1 MEGIGSGDASMAT
14 SKASPTGP
22 AAQPPSPSGRP
33 ASVPALHRGL
43 AVLHLLASRPGPV
56 SAAAIA
62 RDLALPRSTVY
73 ELLTELAAAG
83 FAVHLPG
90 ERRWGLG
97 LSAFEIGSAYLRGQ
111 PLERLATPVLTRLAG
126 TIAGTAHLGVLHGA
140 QILYLAKQRALH
152 APSLVTDVGVRLPA
166 SLTATGLSILAALP
180 AAQVR
185 ALFPGPAAFVVR
197 TGRGPTTLPALRARL
212 TAIRRRGWAV
222 EDGEV
227 SPDTASLAAPVF
239 DHNAMPIAA
248 IGVTVAHRCPSG
260 PEDAEGCGTDLAELS
275 TLVRSAAASVTGAI
289 GGRSPA

>member
-1 MEGIGSGDASMAT
+1 MARTGSTDA
-14 SKASPTGP
+14 ASRAALRRHTFEPSSPPGGRAP
-22 AAQPPSPSGRP
+22 A
-33 ASVPALHRGL
+33 PALRRGL
-43 AVLHLLASRPGPV
+43 AVLHLLASRPGPL

-73 ELLTELAAAG
+73 ELLTELATAG

-140 QILYLAKQRALH
+140 QTLYLAKQRALH

-185 ALFPGPAAFVVR
+185 AVFPSPDVFVTR
-197 TGRGPTTLPALRARL
+197 TGRGLTTLPALRTRL
-212 TAIRRRGWAV
+212 AAIRRRGWAV

-248 IGVTVAHRCPSG
+248 IGVTVAHRCPAG
-260 PEDAEGCGTDLAELS
+260 PEDADGCGTDLAELS

-289 GGRSPA
+289 GGRSPAG